1 MKVGD
6 LIRIKNWKEL
16 RAVQLRRDEAAAG
29 LGIVTRIQVEQQPRL
44 VWVWWHGSTK
54 ETLEN
59 EKYLEVINE
68 SQ

>member
-16 RAVQLRRDEAAAG
+16 REALGREA
-29 LGIVTRIQVEQQPRL
+29 LGIVTRIHEEQQPRL
-44 VWVWWHGSTK
+44 VWVWWHDSAE

>member
-6 LIRIKNWKEL
+6 LIRIKNWKGRPL
-16 RAVQLRRDEAAAG
+16 FGRREA